1 MGLGFAVVWLLLFFL
16 RKDNRAQ
23 MLFISALGALAGP
36 FFDILYTQD
45 WWMPANI
52 TSTKIGYI
60 EGALTGFMIA
70 GVATVIYEDIFR
82 ERIIL
87 KKGNKKELIEDFHL
101 LLLTLF
107 TIVASLSAFFILH
120 INSLLSTLF
129 AFGVPV
135 LLIYYSRRDL
145 IKASLLTSLL
155 LVVIAAGV
163 YTVINFFTP
172 GWIIK
177 FWYFKNVPN
186 IIVLNLPLDD
196 LLWYLFA
203 GAYLGPLYEY
213 WREGKFTKFKR

>member
-1 MGLGFAVVWLLLFFL
+1 
-16 RKDNRAQ
+16 
-23 MLFISALGALAGP
+23 
-36 FFDILYTQD
+36 
-45 WWMPANI
+45 MPANI